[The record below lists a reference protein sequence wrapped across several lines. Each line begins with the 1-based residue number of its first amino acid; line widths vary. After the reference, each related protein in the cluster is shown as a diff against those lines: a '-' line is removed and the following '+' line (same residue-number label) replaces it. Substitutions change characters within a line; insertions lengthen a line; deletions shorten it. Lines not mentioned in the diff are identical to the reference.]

1 MYKRQVWND
10 LGLTEFEKEWVH
22 NVSSNDVKIFN
33 ENILDNIDRVSEIK
47 IFGGEPVLLDR
58 MWEFLDKVE
67 DDDAKQIDI
76 VMSTNLTQ
84 IKHKDWSLLDIDKKF
99 KSLKLMVSCD
109 HYGEQLEF
117 IRYPIDV
124 KQFEQ
129 NLQIMKDYI
138 IFIACTVSVLNVF
151 DLKKIEEYYKDF
163 AVSFEPV
170 YSPKSLSIKNI
181 PNKEILRIK
190 VLGKKIV
197 NGEMHILES
206 NFDYVFSVLNGK
218 IDEGTIKNLF
228 TTIRNDDK
236 KIDISFKIPDK
247 VLTGSKYDIDIIIN
261 KPLEEVIIAGAI
273 KPHQVN
279 SFFEQEILLEPLA
292 SGGIF
297 KMTRAPS
304 KPGIQIWSG
313 IIAHPEGMITF
324 TKSIDIVDK
333 I

>member
-1 MYKRQVWND
+1 M
-10 LGLTEFEKEWVH
+10 
-22 NVSSNDVKIFN
+22 FN
-33 ENILDNIDRVSEIK
+33 LNLFKNIGVTLYLFIYLIIPHSATTQT
-47 IFGGEPVLLDR
+47 L
-58 MWEFLDKVE
+58 KV
-67 DDDAKQIDI
+67 D
-76 VMSTNLTQ
+76 
-84 IKHKDWSLLDIDKKF
+84 
-99 KSLKLMVSCD
+99 
-109 HYGEQLEF
+109 F
-117 IRYPIDV
+117 IRNLENSLNKRDLDFIRKNFRNDDNQNIP
-124 KQFEQ
+124 KQFSKIV
-129 NLQIMKDYI
+129 NDFPDSNWKIKR
-138 IFIACTVSVLNVF
+138 
-151 DLKKIEEYYKDF
+151 LK
-163 AVSFEPV
+163 S
-170 YSPKSLSIKNI
+170 NI

-190 VLGKKIV
+190 VSGEKIV

-206 NFDYVFSVLNGK
+206 NFDYLFSIVNGK

-247 VLTGSKYDIDIIIN
+247 VLTGSKYDIDIILD

-279 SFFEQEILLEPLA
+279 SFFEQEILLEPLL

-313 IIAHPEGMITF
+313 VIAHPEGMITF
-324 TKSIDIVDK
+324 TKSIDIVDE

>member
-1 MYKRQVWND
+1 MINMFNLNFYRNIGFPLYLFIYLIFPYSAITQTLKIDFIRNLETSLNKRD
-10 LGLTEFEKEWVH
+10 
-22 NVSSNDVKIFN
+22 
-33 ENILDNIDRVSEIK
+33 
-47 IFGGEPVLLDR
+47 
-58 MWEFLDKVE
+58 
-67 DDDAKQIDI
+67 
-76 VMSTNLTQ
+76 
-84 IKHKDWSLLDIDKKF
+84 
-99 KSLKLMVSCD
+99 
-109 HYGEQLEF
+109 LEF
-117 IRYPIDV
+117 ITKNFRNDENKNIP
-124 KQFEQ
+124 KKFS
-129 NLQIMKDYI
+129 KI
-138 IFIACTVSVLNVF
+138 INDFPDSKWKIKR
-151 DLKKIEEYYKDF
+151 LK
-163 AVSFEPV
+163 S
-170 YSPKSLSIKNI
+170 NI

-190 VLGKKIV
+190 VFGKKIV
-197 NGEMHILES
+197 NGEIHILES

-273 KPHQVN
+273 RPHQVN
-279 SFFEQEILLEPLA
+279 SFFEQEILLEPLP

-313 IIAHPEGMITF
+313 ILAHPEGIITF
-324 TKSIDIVDK
+324 TKSIDIVEK

>member
-1 MYKRQVWND
+1 MINMLNLNFFKNIGAPLYLFIYLIIPYSAITQTVKVDFIRNLENSLNKRD
-10 LGLTEFEKEWVH
+10 
-22 NVSSNDVKIFN
+22 
-33 ENILDNIDRVSEIK
+33 
-47 IFGGEPVLLDR
+47 
-58 MWEFLDKVE
+58 
-67 DDDAKQIDI
+67 
-76 VMSTNLTQ
+76 
-84 IKHKDWSLLDIDKKF
+84 
-99 KSLKLMVSCD
+99 
-109 HYGEQLEF
+109 LEF
-117 IRYPIDV
+117 IRKNFKNDENQNIP
-124 KQFEQ
+124 KQFSKIV
-129 NLQIMKDYI
+129 NDFPDSKWKIKR
-138 IFIACTVSVLNVF
+138 
-151 DLKKIEEYYKDF
+151 LK
-163 AVSFEPV
+163 S
-170 YSPKSLSIKNI
+170 NI

-190 VLGKKIV
+190 VSGKKLV

-206 NFDYVFSVLNGK
+206 DFDYIFSILNGK

-228 TTIRNDDK
+228 TIIRNDDK

-247 VLTGSKYDIDIIIN
+247 VLTGSKYDIDIILN

-313 IIAHPEGMITF
+313 IIAHPNGMITF
-324 TKSIDIVDK
+324 TKSIEIVDE

>member
-1 MYKRQVWND
+1 MFNLNFFRNIGFPLYLFIYLIIPYSAITQTLKVDFIRNLETSLNKRD
-10 LGLTEFEKEWVH
+10 
-22 NVSSNDVKIFN
+22 
-33 ENILDNIDRVSEIK
+33 
-47 IFGGEPVLLDR
+47 
-58 MWEFLDKVE
+58 
-67 DDDAKQIDI
+67 
-76 VMSTNLTQ
+76 
-84 IKHKDWSLLDIDKKF
+84 
-99 KSLKLMVSCD
+99 
-109 HYGEQLEF
+109 LEF
-117 IRYPIDV
+117 IRKNFRNNENKNIP
-124 KQFEQ
+124 KQFS
-129 NLQIMKDYI
+129 KI
-138 IFIACTVSVLNVF
+138 INDFPDSKWKIKR
-151 DLKKIEEYYKDF
+151 LK
-163 AVSFEPV
+163 S
-170 YSPKSLSIKNI
+170 NI

-197 NGEMHILES
+197 NGEIHILES
-206 NFDYVFSVLNGK
+206 SFDYVFSVLNGK

-228 TTIRNDDK
+228 TTIRNDDE

-279 SFFEQEILLEPLA
+279 SFFEQEILLEPLV

-324 TKSIDIVDK
+324 TKSINIVDEL
-333 I
+333 

>member
-1 MYKRQVWND
+1 MLNLNLFRNIGFPLYLFIYLILPYSAITQTLKVDFIRNLETSLNKRD
-10 LGLTEFEKEWVH
+10 
-22 NVSSNDVKIFN
+22 
-33 ENILDNIDRVSEIK
+33 
-47 IFGGEPVLLDR
+47 
-58 MWEFLDKVE
+58 
-67 DDDAKQIDI
+67 
-76 VMSTNLTQ
+76 
-84 IKHKDWSLLDIDKKF
+84 
-99 KSLKLMVSCD
+99 
-109 HYGEQLEF
+109 LEF
-117 IRYPIDV
+117 IRKNFRNDENQNIP
-124 KQFEQ
+124 KQFS
-129 NLQIMKDYI
+129 KI
-138 IFIACTVSVLNVF
+138 INDFPDSKWKI
-151 DLKKIEEYYKDF
+151 KKLD
-163 AVSFEPV
+163 S
-170 YSPKSLSIKNI
+170 NI

-190 VLGKKIV
+190 VSGRKKV

-206 NFDYVFSVLNGK
+206 DFDYVFSFLNGK

-236 KIDISFKIPDK
+236 KIDISFKIPDR
-247 VLTGSKYDIDIIIN
+247 VLTGSKYDIDIILN

-279 SFFEQEILLEPLA
+279 SLFEQEILLEPLA